1 VLAVS
6 QGVNG
11 LYIFASIA
19 GGFATALIVAGGIA
33 RFFWKRFEKAVDEK
47 GNALAQELVGSFASD
62 ISDIKNQVI
71 GNGGHTLTLADTV
84 QRIEDKS
91 DEAARLAS
99 SAAKSASTAAD
110 QLVQVAQ
117 RLEDHVLVDET
128 LHATFMRFMDGQ

>member
-1 VLAVS
+1 
-6 QGVNG
+6 
-11 LYIFASIA
+11 
-19 GGFATALIVAGGIA
+19 LIVAGGIA